1 MELRYGFIFVIGI
14 LLVIFLFFFKYKRNI
29 YQYNGG
35 KKIANTKYVKNSSY
49 YKKLLK
55 KYKTLTLL
63 CEMVFLVIILMSFFL
78 LARPTF
84 VNKVKVNEYNRDIFL
99 CMDVSFSVN
108 ELNKEIIKS
117 LKDTVNNLKGE
128 RFGISIF
135 NTTSVLL
142 VPLTDDYDYVLNV
155 LEQLYDS
162 IVAVNN
168 NDFSSFY
175 DYNYL
180 ISGTQ
185 EGSELY
191 GGSLIGDGL
200 VSCVNSFSNLDEDRT
215 RIIIFSTD
223 NDVPKESKP
232 VFSLN
237 DAVNYSKKN
246 NVVVYGISTKNISV
260 TNKNAFRDAVIVTGG
275 ELFEESSSDTVDNIV
290 KNIEKASKSLI
301 DGEVETVKTDI
312 PNVSFMV
319 ILLFTFLLFIL
330 IKKVNY
336 YDN

>member
-1 MELRYGFIFVIGI
+1 MELRYWFVFVIGV
-14 LLVIFLFFFKYKRNI
+14 LCVVFLFFFKYKRNN
-29 YQYNGG
+29 YKYNGG
-35 KKIANTKYVKNSSY
+35 KKIANTKYIKRSSY

-63 CEMVFLVIILMSFFL
+63 CEFVFLIVILISFFL

-84 VNKVKVNEYNRDIFL
+84 VDKVKIDEYNRDIFL

-108 ELNKEIIKS
+108 NLNKEIIDS

-168 NDFSSFY
+168 NDLSSFY

-200 VSCVNSFSNLDEDRT
+200 VSCINSFSNLDEERS
-215 RIIIFSTD
+215 RIVIFSTD
-223 NDVPKESKP
+223 NEVPAGSKP
-232 VFSLN
+232 IFSL
-237 DAVNYSKKN
+237 AEAANYSKKN
-246 NVVVYGISTKNISV
+246 NVVVYGIATKNIYND
-260 TNKNAFRDAVIVTGG
+260 NKKSFRDAVELTGG

-290 KNIEKASKSLI
+290 ENIEQASKNLI
-301 DGEVETVKTDI
+301 EGEVETIKTDV
-312 PNVSFMV
+312 PNVSF
-319 ILLFTFLLFIL
+319 IILLLFTFILFVL